1 MKNQEFKL
9 TELTPKAE
17 FELLKN
23 MFDEYVKNPSS
34 FLNLKL
40 YTPFGEFIN
49 KGGFN
54 GCFSDLW
61 LYKKGT
67 KGQTKKTFW
76 RTGFGSKKS
85 GFRVFVYDLRSIDVN
100 KSNINEVANMIGAK
114 VVTIDNITYFTT
126 I

>member
-9 TELTPKAE
+9 SDMAPKAE
-17 FELLKN
+17 FELLKL
-23 MFDEYVKNPSS
+23 MFNEYVKNPTS
-34 FLNLKL
+34 FVNLKL
-40 YTPFGEFIN
+40 HTPIGTFIN

-67 KGQTKKTFW
+67 KGRTKKTFW

-100 KSNINEVANMIGAK
+100 KSNMNEVAKLIGAK
-114 VVTIDNITYFTT
+114 VIEKDNVHYFTT